1 MTTGEDN
8 DIDRLLNQQLCFHA
22 WLYHNRQVMQM
33 QYLSFGV
40 LLHSPLSC
48 EPDTKILKLLHLGQQ
63 LLPEL

>member
-8 DIDRLLNQQLCFHA
+8 DIHQLLNQQLCFHA

-33 QYLSFGV
+33 QDLSVGV
-40 LLHSPLSC
+40 LLHSLLSC
-48 EPDTKILKLLHLGQQ
+48 EPDIKILKFLHLGQQ